1 MNILIQLEEFTVFL
15 GCIYLFSRLDFDWW
29 WFPVL
34 LLVPDLSMLGYLIN
48 PAVGAILYNIVHFKG
63 TGVAIG
69 LFGVARGDRRLMLV
83 GIMLFAHASMD
94 RAIGT
99 GLKYFDGFWHTSLS
113 TSKFW

>member
-15 GCIYLFSRLDFDWW
+15 GCIYLFSRLNFRWW

-34 LLVPDLSMLGYLIN
+34 LLVPDLSMIGYFIN

-69 LFGVARGDRRLMLV
+69 LLGLARGDRKLMLV

-113 TSKFW
+113 TDKFW